1 MLICAACPGVSN
13 GSDNSNVHRQK
24 YEFLQFFCIE
34 TQIPHIQLIT
44 MRLMLICE
52 PSVKAIVRTVSIAMY
67 KNRLY
72 TFQQRRATVIRL
84 WTAVSNAGI
93 CQVARQ
99 H

>member
-1 MLICAACPGVSN
+1 
-13 GSDNSNVHRQK
+13 
-24 YEFLQFFCIE
+24 
-34 TQIPHIQLIT
+34 